1 MSIIE
6 SLRTKFEALMPYM
19 DEKLRRLWAA
29 SEAGTLGKGGV
40 RTVSFAT
47 GLSPKTIRNGIKEL
61 QTPLPNL
68 TQIPQNSD
76 SPTRIRKT
84 GGGRKKLCQTDSTLI
99 RDLEKL
105 IDPATRGDPQSP
117 LRWTSKS
124 TSKLADAL
132 TKGGHK
138 ISPRTVAKLLTEL
151 GYSLQSN
158 RKSLKETTHPD
169 RDAQFQYI
177 NQQVNDFSSRRQP
190 VISVDTKKK
199 ELIGEYY
206 NQGQEWQRTKEPIP
220 VKMHDFPDKQLGKV
234 IPYGIYDIGSNKGWV
249 NVGIDHDTAA
259 FAVASI
265 KQWWQE
271 MGSLMYGEASELLI
285 TADCGG
291 SNGYRVRLWKTEL
304 QKLATETGLK
314 IKVCHF
320 PPGTSKWNKIEH
332 RMFCHITE
340 NWRGRPL
347 VSREVVVNLIA
358 NTTTKTGLN
367 IQAKLDQNSYPIGQ
381 KISDDELS
389 CVNLRRDRF
398 QGNWNYSI
406 LPNLNLEG

>member
-1 MSIIE
+1 
-6 SLRTKFEALMPYM
+6 MPYM

-29 SEAGTLGKGGV
+29 SEAATLGKGGI
-40 RTVSFAT
+40 RKVSFAT
-47 GLSPKTIRNGIKEL
+47 GLSPKTIRNGLKEL
-61 QTPLPNL
+61 ETPLPPL
-68 TQIPQNSD
+68 SKITKNSD
-76 SPTRIRKT
+76 SRQRIRKT
-84 GGGRKKLCQTDSTLI
+84 GGGRKKLGETDSTLI
-99 RDLEKL
+99 QDLERL
-105 IDPATRGDPQSP
+105 IDPETRGDPQSP

-124 TSKLADAL
+124 TSKLANAL
-132 TKGGHK
+132 NEAGHQ
-138 ISPRTVAKLLTEL
+138 ISPRTVAKLLSEL

-158 RKSLKETTHPD
+158 RKSLKEKTHPD

-177 NQQVNDFSSRRQP
+177 NQQVHDFELRRQP

-199 ELIGEYY
+199 ELIGEYH
-206 NQGQEWQRTKEPIP
+206 NQGQEWPPKKEPIP
-220 VKMHDFPDKQLGKV
+220 VKMHDFADQKLGKV
-234 IPYGIYDIGSNKGWV
+234 IPYGIYDMVSNRGWV

-271 MGSLMYGEASELLI
+271 MGSLMYGEARELLI

-304 QKLATETGLK
+304 QKLATEIGLK

-347 VSREVVVNLIA
+347 VSREVVVNLIG
-358 NTTTKTGLN
+358 NTTTKTGLT
-367 IQAKLDQNSYPIGQ
+367 IQAKLDEHSYPIGQ
-381 KISDDELS
+381 KISDEELS
-389 CVNLRRDRF
+389 KVNLQRGPRSGSLRDRF

-406 LPNLNLEG
+406 LPNLIS

>member
-29 SEAGTLGKGGV
+29 SEAATLGKQGV

-61 QTPLPNL
+61 QTPGSHLSPITN
-68 TQIPQNSD
+68 NSD
-76 SPTRIRKT
+76 SPTRIRKI
-84 GGGRKKLCQTDSTLI
+84 GGGRKKLSETDSTLI
-99 RDLEKL
+99 QDLEKL

-132 TKGGHK
+132 IHVGHQ
-138 ISPRTVAKLLTEL
+138 ISPRTVAKLLTKL
-151 GYSLQSN
+151 GYSLQSY
-158 RKSLKETTHPD
+158 RKSLKETTHPN

-177 NQQVNDFSSRRQP
+177 NQQVHDFGSRRQP

-199 ELIGEYY
+199 DRAGEYY
-206 NQGQEWQRTKEPIP
+206 NQGQEWQRTKEPTP

-234 IPYGIYDIGSNKGWV
+234 IPYGIYDIGSNLGWV
-249 NVGIDHDTAA
+249 NVGVDHDTAA

-271 MGSLMYGEASELLI
+271 MGKKLYEEASELLI

-332 RMFCHITE
+332 
-340 NWRGRPL
+340 
-347 VSREVVVNLIA
+347 
-358 NTTTKTGLN
+358 
-367 IQAKLDQNSYPIGQ
+367 
-381 KISDDELS
+381 
-389 CVNLRRDRF
+389 
-398 QGNWNYSI
+398 
-406 LPNLNLEG
+406 

>member
-29 SEAGTLGKGGV
+29 SEAATLGKRGV
-40 RTVSFAT
+40 KIVSFAT

-61 QTPLPNL
+61 QTPLADLSQVPKH
-68 TQIPQNSD
+68 SD
-76 SPTRIRKT
+76 SPKRSRKT
-84 GGGRKKLCQTDSTLI
+84 GGGRKKLSETDSTLI
-99 RDLEKL
+99 QDLEKL
-105 IDPATRGDPQSP
+105 IDPATRGDPQS
-117 LRWTSKS
+117 LLCWTSKS

-132 TKGGHK
+132 KQVGHQ
-138 ISPRTVAKLLTEL
+138 ISPRTVAKLLIEL

-158 RKSLKETTHPD
+158 RKSLKEKTAPD

-177 NQQVNDFSSRRQP
+177 NQQVNDFGLRRQP

-206 NQGQEWQRTKEPIP
+206 NHGQEWQRKKEPIL
-220 VKMHDFPDKQLGKV
+220 VKMHDFPERELGKV
-234 IPYGIYDIGSNKGWV
+234 IPYGIYDIASNLGWV
-249 NVGIDHDTAA
+249 NVGVDHDTAA

-271 MGSLMYGEASELLI
+271 MGQKMYPGASELLI

-347 VSREVVVNLIA
+347 VSREVVVNLIG

-381 KISDDELS
+381 KISDEELER
-389 CVNLRRDRF
+389 VNLQRDRF

-406 LPNLNLEG
+406 LPNFN

>member
-29 SEAGTLGKGGV
+29 SEAATLGQRGV
-40 RTVSFAT
+40 KIVAFAT

-61 QTPLPNL
+61 QTPLADLSQVPK
-68 TQIPQNSD
+68 NSY
-76 SPTRIRKT
+76 SPKRSRKT
-84 GGGRKKLCQTDSTLI
+84 GGGRKKLSETDSTLI
-99 RDLEKL
+99 QDLEKL
-105 IDPATRGDPQSP
+105 IDPATRGDPQS
-117 LRWTSKS
+117 LLCWTSKS

-132 TKGGHK
+132 KQVGHQ
-138 ISPRTVAKLLTEL
+138 ISPRTVAKLLIEL

-158 RKSLKETTHPD
+158 RKSLKEKTAPD

-177 NQQVNDFSSRRQP
+177 NQQVHDFGLRRQP

-206 NQGQEWQRTKEPIP
+206 NQGQEWQRKKEPIL
-220 VKMHDFPDKQLGKV
+220 VKMHDFPERERGKV
-234 IPYGIYDIGSNKGWV
+234 IPYGIYDIASNLGWV
-249 NVGIDHDTAA
+249 NVGVDHDTAA

-271 MGSLMYGEASELLI
+271 MGQKMYPGASELLI

-291 SNGYRVRLWKTEL
+291 SNGYRVRLGQTEL

-314 IKVCHF
+314 IQVCHF

-347 VSREVVVNLIA
+347 VSREVVVNLIG

-381 KISDDELS
+381 KISDEELS
-389 CVNLRRDRF
+389 KVNLQRDRF

-406 LPNLNLEG
+406 LPNLN

>member
-6 SLRTKFEALMPYM
+6 SLRTKFESLMPYM

-29 SEAGTLGKGGV
+29 SEAATLGKKGV
-40 RTVSFAT
+40 KIVSFAT

-61 QTPLPNL
+61 QTPLADLSQAPKKSEN
-68 TQIPQNSD
+68 PKRS
-76 SPTRIRKT
+76 RKN
-84 GGGRKKLCQTDSTLI
+84 GGGRKKLSETDLTLI
-99 RDLEKL
+99 EDLEKL
-105 IDPATRGDPQSP
+105 IDPSTRGDPQS
-117 LRWTSKS
+117 LLCWTSKS

-132 TKGGHK
+132 KQIGHQ
-138 ISPRTVAKLLTEL
+138 ISPRTVAKLLIEL

-158 RKSLKETTHPD
+158 RKSLKEKTAPD

-177 NQQVNDFSSRRQP
+177 NQQVNDFGLRRQP

-206 NQGQEWQRTKEPIP
+206 NQGQEWQPKKEPIL
-220 VKMHDFPDKQLGKV
+220 VKTHDFPNQELGKV
-234 IPYGIYDIGSNKGWV
+234 IPYGIYDIASNLGWV
-249 NVGIDHDTAA
+249 NVGVDHDTAA

-271 MGSLMYGEASELLI
+271 MGQKMYPEASELLI

-347 VSREVVVNLIA
+347 VSREVVVNLIG

-367 IQAKLDQNSYPIGQ
+367 IQARLDQNSYPIGQ
-381 KISDDELS
+381 KISDEELEN
-389 CVNLRRDRF
+389 VNLRRDRF

-406 LPNLNLEG
+406 LPHSN